1 MGLPTI
7 AAYDGP
13 APHEY
18 PSNRVA
24 WQVDPARAVLLVHD
38 MQQYFLNAFD
48 PASPVLRD
56 AVRNISRLATT
67 ARELGVPVVLTAQPP
82 AQRPA
87 DRGLL
92 TDFWGPGIPD
102 DGSAVVIDELAPQ
115 PGDTVL
121 TKWRYD
127 AFVRTGL
134 RDLLREQ
141 GRDQLVVTGV
151 YAHIGCLVTAC
162 DAFMH
167 DVQPFLVGD
176 AVADFSL
183 AHHRQALAWAADRC
197 AVVGTTDDVL
207 THLGARVPAAA
218 GA

>member
-1 MGLPTI
+1 MGLPSI
-7 AAYDGP
+7 AAYEGP
-13 APHEY
+13 APDEY
-18 PSNRVA
+18 PENRVA
-24 WQVDPARAVLLVHD
+24 WQADPARAVLLVHD
-38 MQQYFLNAFD
+38 MQQYFVDAFD
-48 PASPVLRD
+48 PASPALRD
-56 AVRNISRLATT
+56 AVENIARLADA
-67 ARELGVPVVLTAQPP
+67 ARALGVPVVLTAQP
-82 AQRPA
+82 QDQQPA

-92 TDFWGPGIPD
+92 TDFWGPGIPAG
-102 DGSAVVIDELAPQ
+102 GSDAVIDELAPQ
-115 PGDTVL
+115 PEDTVV

-134 RDLLREQ
+134 RDVLRDR
-141 GRDQLVVTGV
+141 GRDQLVVTGI

-183 AHHRQALAWAADRC
+183 AHHRQALEWAAGRC
-197 AVVGTTDDVL
+197 ASVVTTNDVL
-207 THLGARVPAAA
+207 THLGARVPAVA